1 MDESNPLPRWL
12 RLTLAGM
19 GLFLAGGLLT
29 FGYSYRPLH
38 GAMTWKVEELE
49 RRIDDRNVENLKL
62 GDELVRLRSMEAS
75 RIDPD
80 TFSQIEREL
89 RKTKKALAQA
99 EKDLTRTDR
108 KRKDANASAGRWRKR
123 YEELRDQ
130 QALAT
135 AQPAPPH
142 LPAAVRPAGEIS
154 AESPTQPHASPASAS
169 PASLG
174 NGMLFPD
181 PTTTSA
187 APAPAP

>member
-1 MDESNPLPRWL
+1 MDESNSLPRWL
-12 RLTLAGM
+12 RLMLAGM

-49 RRIDDRNVENLKL
+49 RRIDERNVENLKL

-80 TFSQIEREL
+80 TFSQIEGEL
-89 RKTKKALAQA
+89 RKTKKALAQS
-99 EKDLTRTDR
+99 EKDLTRSDR
-108 KRKDANASAGRWRKR
+108 KHKDANASASRWRER

-130 QALAT
+130 QSV
-135 AQPAPPH
+135 
-142 LPAAVRPAGEIS
+142 PAAVPV
-154 AESPTQPHASPASAS
+154 SPALPTTVAPTSDSIAGSARERIGSSAS

-174 NGMLFPD
+174 NGMLSPD